1 MEAFKSIL
9 HEAQRIVVL
18 TGAGMSTESGI
29 PDFRSAGG
37 IWTEDASR
45 MEAMSLDYFLSHP
58 RLFLAKIQRIVPDE
72 NERQL

>member
-1 MEAFKSIL
+1 
-9 HEAQRIVVL
+9 
-18 TGAGMSTESGI
+18 MSTESGI

-45 MEAMSLDYFLSHP
+45 MEAMSLDYFLSYP
-58 RLFLAKIQRIVPDE
+58 RLFYQIQRIVPDE